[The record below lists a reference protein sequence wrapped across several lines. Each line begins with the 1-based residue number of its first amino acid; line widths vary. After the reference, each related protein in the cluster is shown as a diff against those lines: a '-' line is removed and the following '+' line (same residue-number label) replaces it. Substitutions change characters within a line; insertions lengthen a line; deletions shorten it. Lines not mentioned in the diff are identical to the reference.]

1 MPKKSRPTLLLAAD
15 VFGAT
20 DDLRRFAAALAA
32 DAMVISPH
40 ADGRVFAD
48 EAQGYAAFI
57 QGGGVAA
64 YAERL
69 AQNLATRPAFDLAVG
84 FSAGASALWLCL
96 GDPDRRARFA
106 EPRRATL
113 YYGSRIRDAA
123 HLRPRAAARLVFAER
138 EASFDP
144 KPLAATLRAAGLDAT
159 VIDGSAHGFMN
170 PLSPGYDAR
179 LCARETARL
188 AALLA

>member
-1 MPKKSRPTLLLAAD
+1 MPEKSRPTLLVAAD

-20 DDLRRFAAALAA
+20 DDMRRFTASLTA
-32 DAMVISPH
+32 DAMVVSPH
-40 ADGRVFAD
+40 AAGRVFDD
-48 EAQGYAAFI
+48 ETQGYAAFI
-57 QGGGVAA
+57 GSGGVAA

-69 AQNLATRPAFDLAVG
+69 ARTLAARPAFDLAVG

-96 GDPDRRARFA
+96 GDPDLRPRIATPKRAA
-106 EPRRATL
+106 L

-123 HLRPRAAARLVFAER
+123 HLRPCVATRLVFAER

-144 KPLAATLRAAGLDAT
+144 VPLAATLRAAGLDAT